1 MRPWLLRLLAVA
13 LVVGLPPAMGKA
25 DRAVACVCVGQLSP
39 QQEMQGS
46 DAVLAGSVVAVY
58 LSEDQRRAIFEMEV
72 ARWWK
77 GDHYETVYLTSSGS
91 PCAVWYERSNQIRPL
106 KDYVGKSYL
115 IYADR
120 WDDQLI
126 PDHCGNT
133 EEIGS
138 ASDIQALG
146 VGATPVPGTSAPR
159 PAVLEEQFRY
169 PLSAWATG
177 VLAFV
182 VLAVAGVGFLIVRS
196 WRQTSL

>member
-1 MRPWLLRLLAVA
+1 MRSWLLRLAAIA
-13 LVVGLPPAMGKA
+13 LLIGLPPAMGKP
-25 DRAVACVCVGQLSP
+25 DRAVACSCGEQLSP

-46 DAVLAGSVVAVY
+46 DAVLAGRVVAVY
-58 LSEDQRRAIFEMEV
+58 LSEGQRRPIFEMEV

-77 GDHYETVYLTSSGS
+77 GDHYETVYLASSGS
-91 PCAVWYERSNQIRPL
+91 SCARWYERSNQIRPL

-120 WDDQLI
+120 WDGQLI
-126 PDHCGNT
+126 PDYCGNT

-138 ASDIQALG
+138 ASDIQSLG

-159 PAVLEEQFRY
+159 PAVLEERFRY

-177 VLAFV
+177 VLAFM
-182 VLAVAGVGFLIVRS
+182 VLAVAGTGFLIVRS